1 MSPSRTS
8 RFRAPA
14 IGALAVVC
22 LVAIGCG
29 PRLTADVVTE
39 SVLASP
45 PFDGALA
52 VIVPRSLAAPCRKLP
67 ASAQSYAWGVL
78 VNSGF
83 MSTSATR
90 ADDGSESC
98 TLSLTQRGAARRSFG
113 RIVPEGDSWRVPVG
127 GIGTDLP
134 EYDQSGSGD
143 TITVTFDWQFYR
155 FRGVE
160 GLLLLDGLEQSNK
173 SVRAASVPARGV
185 ASAIFRRDESSWK
198 LEGLRLLQ

>member
-1 MSPSRTS
+1 MSLTRTP

-14 IGALAVVC
+14 IATLTLTCVA
-22 LVAIGCG
+22 AIGCG

-39 SVLASP
+39 SVLAAA

-52 VIVPRSLAAPCRKLP
+52 VIVPRSLAAPCERLP
-67 ASAQSYAWGVL
+67 ASAQSHAWGVL

-83 MSTSATR
+83 MTTSSTK

-98 TLSLTQRGAARRSFG
+98 TLSLTERGAARRSFG
-113 RIVPEGDSWRVPVG
+113 RIVPEGDGWRVPVG

-134 EYDQSGSGD
+134 DYDQTGSGD
-143 TITVTFDWQFYR
+143 TVTVTFDWQFFR

-173 SVRAASVPARGV
+173 SVRAADVPARGV
-185 ASAIFRRDESSWK
+185 ASATFRWDESAWK
-198 LEGLRLLQ
+198 LEGVRLLQ